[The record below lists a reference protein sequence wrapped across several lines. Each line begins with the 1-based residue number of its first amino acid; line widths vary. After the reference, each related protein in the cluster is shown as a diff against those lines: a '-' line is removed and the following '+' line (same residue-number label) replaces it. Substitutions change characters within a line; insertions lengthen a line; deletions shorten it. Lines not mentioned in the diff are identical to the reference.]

1 MRALFASAS
10 EIENQSCRNSQSED
24 WPMRANENSTS
35 NQLNAGKRLNF
46 ASDWLRICR
55 EFPDRDYFGH
65 STKIAPTPSRNK
77 RLTIQGRRIYFNF
90 RKPIVGKAV

>member
-35 NQLNAGKRLNF
+35 NQLNAGKGLNF

-55 EFPDRDYFGH
+55 EFPEITLDTQPKLLPLHQGIRD
-65 STKIAPTPSRNK
+65 
-77 RLTIQGRRIYFNF
+77 
-90 RKPIVGKAV
+90 

>member
-10 EIENQSCRNSQSED
+10 EIESQSFHNGQSED

-55 EFPDRDYFGH
+55 EFPEITLDTQPKLLPLHQGIRD
-65 STKIAPTPSRNK
+65 
-77 RLTIQGRRIYFNF
+77 
-90 RKPIVGKAV
+90 